1 VAALAGLESAFLV
14 SPPTLVVGAAVAL
27 TLLLPVCIMPVLARA
42 GGWTILA
49 ERYPASPPMP
59 RPRTRFG
66 YAIFAGWVGYNGA
79 LVVGSD
85 GSGLFLSVWPL
96 LAWAHPPVFI
106 PWTEVERIEHR
117 RRFAVRLHE
126 IHVRRAPEVR
136 FALRDRTYALV
147 RDDAAAARVPGA

>member
-1 VAALAGLESAFLV
+1 VAAVESDVRV
-14 SPPTLVVGAAVAL
+14 SPPPMVVGAVVAL

-49 ERYPASPPMP
+49 ERYPASAPMP

-66 YAIFAGWVGYNGA
+66 YGVFAGWVGYNGA
-79 LVVGSD
+79 LVVSSD
-85 GSGLFLSVWPL
+85 ASGLFLSVWPL
-96 LAWAHPPVFI
+96 LSWAHPPVFI
-106 PWTEVERIEHR
+106 PWTEVERIEHT

-136 FALRDRTYALV
+136 FALRDRTYRLV
-147 RDDAAAARVPGA
+147 RGDAEAAGVPGA